1 MHQGDGAYA
10 AGATAAQPPTYFT
23 RAIVLAVV
31 LVPLGL
37 LFGLSSLYTAYL
49 AFFGPPVMS
58 EVPGAFRGFMQ
69 LVRALVG
76 LFGVFVSLAAVVQAS
91 KVSRLA
97 ASGDFNGATTAS
109 KNASGLTKQALLNLA
124 AILLLMGLD
133 MLDYL
138 SAD

>member
-1 MHQGDGAYA
+1 MHQGDGSYA
-10 AGATAAQPPTYFT
+10 AGATAVQPPTYLT
-23 RAIVLAVV
+23 RAIVLAVL

-49 AFFGPPVMS
+49 AFFGPPAIS
-58 EVPGAFRGFMQ
+58 EIPGGFRALMQ
-69 LVRALVG
+69 IVRAFVG

-109 KNASGLTKQALLNLA
+109 KNAAGLTKQGLLNLV
-124 AILLLMGLD
+124 AILLLMGID